1 MKRQRKEKKMDR
13 VVRERLWK
21 RGKAEMKR
29 GGMKEEVRLKERL
42 GKTYGN

>member
-1 MKRQRKEKKMDR
+1 MKRQREEKKMDR

-29 GGMKEEVRLKERL
+29 REMKEEVRMKERL
-42 GKTYGN
+42 RKTEGD